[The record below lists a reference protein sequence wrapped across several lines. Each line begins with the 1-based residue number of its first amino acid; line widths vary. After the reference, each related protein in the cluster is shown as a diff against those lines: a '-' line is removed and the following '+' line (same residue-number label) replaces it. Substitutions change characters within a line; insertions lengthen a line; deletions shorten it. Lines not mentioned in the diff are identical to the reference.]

1 MTDKGFVNII
11 NTVSQFNETQSLL
24 KVKVDLVRK
33 TKRIKRRLRTLKKKY
48 LFLKTI
54 IETNDSTTL
63 ELAIKDYFKAVGYEN
78 VVHTGNNTEREDIQ
92 VWHENTV
99 YIIECRNKETKTA
112 SKDDIGQLNFRKS
125 LIENLPEFKGHT
137 LKYIMVL
144 NNQWKYP
151 PEKRNKNPLNIVIEK
166 SLKHYKNSLVTTMEL
181 YDAFIKFKQNKITFS
196 HFDKKLNQVG
206 LIKF

>member
-1 MTDKGFVNII
+1 MTDKGFVDTI
-11 NTVSQFNETQSLL
+11 NTVSQCNETQSLL

-33 TKRIKRRLRTLKKKY
+33 TKQINRRLRTLKKKY

-54 IETNDSTTL
+54 IETNDSTAL
-63 ELAIKDYFKAVGYEN
+63 ELAIKDYFKAVGYQN
-78 VVHTGNNTEREDIQ
+78 VVHTGNDTEREDVQ

-99 YIIECRNKETKTA
+99 YIIECKNKTKGNA
-112 SKDDIGQLNFRKS
+112 NREDVGQLNYRRG
-125 LIENLPEFKGHT
+125 LIKDLPEFNGYT
-137 LKYIMVL
+137 LKYILVI
-144 NNQWKYP
+144 NNQNEFAP
-151 PEKRNKNPLNIVIEK
+151 TKRHENPLSKEIEK
-166 SLKHYKNSLVTTMEL
+166 SLNCDKNSTVTTMEL